1 MDMFEALAQNLEK
14 KFLNAIEDDDIKE
27 FNITLSLVEP
37 STSLSSLALRSA
49 IEQNS
54 LKVLSL
60 LFEHNFQPADSNKT
74 TLFTLAAEF
83 DRKEALVLM
92 SERWVLSQEDI
103 NEAMLHAISTN
114 SSLAYTFLF
123 EEMNADINYNNG
135 ANLFAAVTNLN
146 NTAITFLLKN
156 SADITTLSKKTME
169 ELSKEGAKGTV
180 MLLLDAGADP
190 TSYSYFPFPWLMEFL
205 GYPDDMTPMD
215 YLNHRDFD
223 PQYRTICLNAIT
235 RNSVGA

>member
-1 MDMFEALAQNLEK
+1 MFKALIQDFERQ
-14 KFLNAIEDDDIKE
+14 FLNAVEEDDVTG
-27 FNITLSLVEP
+27 FNIALSLVEP
-37 STSLSSLALRSA
+37 NTSLSSFALRSA

-54 LKVLSL
+54 LKVLPL

-83 DRKEALVLM
+83 NRKEALVLM
-92 SERWVLSQEDI
+92 SERWVLSQKDV
-103 NEAMLHAISTN
+103 NEAMLHAVSTN
-114 SSLAYTFLF
+114 SSLTYTFLF

-146 NTAITFLLKN
+146 NTVITFLLEN

-190 TSYSYFPFPWLMEFL
+190 TSYSHFPFPWLMEFL
-205 GYPDDMTPMD
+205 GYPDDMTPID

-235 RNSVGA
+235 RNSVGV